1 MKKTKSFLLALFF
14 SVFLCYG
21 QSVQSVDSK
30 NTKELTS
37 IPQESVYIHYNKS
50 LLFSG
55 ESLKYKFYCFDNVK
69 KRLSAISKIG
79 YVSLISKDGQSV
91 FNHKISL
98 DSGLGYSDFF
108 IPTSVPTGSYKL
120 LGYSKWMKNGEVA
133 LFFQSDIRIIN
144 PYQKLPEPYIDRTV
158 DSITLAHT
166 TSNHVIMNTS
176 EAKNSDRFLKLT
188 IDQSNVGKR
197 EKIQMHISA
206 VTANAEKGNYSL
218 SVQKIDSIVSPEKIS
233 PEKFFA
239 DFIRK
244 ESNKALSQKSKT
256 SLPELRGELISGSIV
271 DKTTKLPV
279 KNQKISLS
287 LPGENY
293 LFKVAIS
300 NKMGEF
306 HFNFNEKYDNT
317 RAVIQ
322 VLSDDWDQYEIIMDD
337 KKLDYKAIT
346 FEDFVLSQNMKD
358 HILERSIQNQLEN
371 SYQEVKSDSVVL
383 SSHRVP
389 FYRKPNTIYNL
400 DDYTRFNGIPETIVE
415 VIDQVATRN
424 LINGDKVF
432 EVRPEIG
439 LTNDNLLPMVFVD
452 GLFIKRHQDFMG
464 YSAKK
469 VKSISFSREKY
480 LLGTQTFQGI
490 LLFKTIRGN
499 YSDDFY
505 TPHII
510 NIDLFKPQPDKQYF
524 AQKYAEGKKQE
535 RIPDFRHQLL
545 WLPSI
550 EVSNAGED
558 ISFFTSDVTGD
569 YEVVLEGYTLTGKPV
584 TIKKKI
590 TVK

>member
-1 MKKTKSFLLALFF
+1 MKKNKSFLLVVLL
-14 SVFLCYG
+14 SVFVCYG
-21 QSVQSVDSK
+21 QSVQTIDNK
-30 NTKELTS
+30 NIKELKS

-55 ESLKYKFYCFDNVK
+55 ESLTYKFYCFDNAK

-120 LGYSKWMKNGEVA
+120 LGYSEWMKNGEVE

-144 PYQKLPEPYIDRTV
+144 PYEKLPEDYIDRTI
-158 DSITLAHT
+158 DSIIPTHN
-166 TSNHVIMNTS
+166 TSNNVIMNTV
-176 EAKNSDRFLKLT
+176 EEKNSDRFLQLT
-188 IDQSNVGKR
+188 IDKSNVGKR

-206 VTANAEKGNYSL
+206 VTENAEKGSYSL
-218 SVQKIDSIVSPEKIS
+218 SVQKIDPIASPAKVSS
-233 PEKFFA
+233 EKFFT
-239 DFIRK
+239 DFVRR
-244 ESNKALSQKSKT
+244 EVNKSLTQKSKT
-256 SLPELRGELISGSIV
+256 SLPELRGELISGSII

-300 NKMGEF
+300 NEMGEF

-317 RAVIQ
+317 SAMIQ
-322 VLSDDWDQYEIIMDD
+322 VLSDEWDQFEIIMDD
-337 KKLDYKAIT
+337 KKLDYKAIS
-346 FEDFVLSQNMKD
+346 FEDFVLSQSLKD
-358 HILERSIQNQLEN
+358 HILERSIQNQIEN
-371 SYQEVKSDSVVL
+371 SYQEVKSDSVV
-383 SSHRVP
+383 SASHIVP
-389 FYRKPNTIYNL
+389 FYRKLSTVYNL

-415 VIDQVATRN
+415 VIDQVGTRN

-439 LTNDNLLPMVFVD
+439 LPNDNLLPMVFVD
-452 GLFIKRHQDFMG
+452 GLFIKRHQDFMS

-490 LLFKTIRGN
+490 VLFKTIGGN
-499 YSDDFY
+499 YSEDFY

-524 AQKYAEGKKQE
+524 AQKYSEGKKQE
-535 RIPDFRHQLL
+535 RIPDFRNQLL
-545 WLPSI
+545 WLPNI
-550 EVSNAGED
+550 KVSNAGED
-558 ISFFTSDVTGD
+558 FSFFTSDVTGD